1 MRDFLEK
8 GLFGTEAT
16 FYTDIS
22 LIFMICL
29 PFLVIFAIQL
39 AIKRHFVLHKV
50 VQLILL
56 LTTMVML
63 GLFYYEIYLTHGL
76 EKLLGENG
84 FSNFLLY
91 FFILHII
98 VIIVTMILWKSTLLF
113 ALGDSRRRALP
124 GLYSRTHKASG
135 WRLMGLIALTSIT
148 FFILYWN
155 LYV

>member
-16 FYTDIS
+16 FYTDVS
-22 LIFMICL
+22 LIFMVCL
-29 PFLVIFAIQL
+29 PFLVIFTIQL
-39 AIKRHFVLHKV
+39 AIKRHFFLHKM

-56 LTTMVML
+56 VTTMVML
-63 GLFYYEIYLTHGL
+63 GLFYYEVYLSHGL
-76 EKLLGENG
+76 EKLLGEYG

-98 VIIVTMILWKSTLLF
+98 IVLVTMILWKSTLLF

-124 GLYSRTHKASG
+124 GLYSRSHRASG
-135 WRLMGLIALTSIT
+135 WRLMVLITLTSIT
-148 FFILYWN
+148 LFIFYWN